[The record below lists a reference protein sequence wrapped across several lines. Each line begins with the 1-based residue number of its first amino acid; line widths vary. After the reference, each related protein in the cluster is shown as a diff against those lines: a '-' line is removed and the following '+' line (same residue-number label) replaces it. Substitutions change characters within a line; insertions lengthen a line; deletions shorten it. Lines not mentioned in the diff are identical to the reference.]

1 MGINRT
7 HISCYLVWDLIVKR
21 RRKEP
26 NLPSNGRC
34 SSNGGWGGKK
44 EEMKKPG
51 KEIRGGSLVA
61 DNRTCSTSEL
71 SSIYSV

>member
-1 MGINRT
+1 
-7 HISCYLVWDLIVKR
+7 VWDLIVKR

-61 DNRTCSTSEL
+61 YNPATYTYSL
-71 SSIYSV
+71 SRALYI